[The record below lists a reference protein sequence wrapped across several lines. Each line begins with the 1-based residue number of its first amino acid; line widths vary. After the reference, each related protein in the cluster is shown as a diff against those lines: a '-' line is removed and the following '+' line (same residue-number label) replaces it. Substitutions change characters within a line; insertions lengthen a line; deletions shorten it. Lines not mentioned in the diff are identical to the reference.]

1 MAEGVNL
8 MHVLQSFGYKISFTQ
23 GMKYAYIGYF
33 FSSITPS
40 ATGGQP
46 LQLYAMNKDDIHVAH
61 GTLAILVE
69 VTSFQLAT
77 FVLEN
82 IAAAG
87 VLLGKIHLSRM
98 MLILGALGYVMN
110 FIFIAALMVV
120 ILSEKL
126 KEKIVGGIQWLLR
139 RLPIKN
145 KENACGKLNG
155 VLHDFEDCKSF
166 LKKDP
171 GLAGR
176 VIVISFIQ
184 VICWFSVPWAVY
196 HAMGES
202 GSSYIVIFL
211 TSDYII
217 YDEQPCCRFRE
228 QKESVNSP
236 L

>member
-1 MAEGVNL
+1 MEKKSFKKYIILFPVLVAVVIFVVLKGTDIQSVLEAMRQADHKWLLVGILLAAAFNVAEGVNL

-110 FIFIAALMVV
+110 FIFIAAL
-120 ILSEKL
+120 E
-126 KEKIVGGIQWLLR
+126 
-139 RLPIKN
+139 
-145 KENACGKLNG
+145 
-155 VLHDFEDCKSF
+155 
-166 LKKDP
+166 
-171 GLAGR
+171 R
-176 VIVISFIQ
+176 V
-184 VICWFSVPWAVY
+184 
-196 HAMGES
+196 
-202 GSSYIVIFL
+202 
-211 TSDYII
+211 
-217 YDEQPCCRFRE
+217 
-228 QKESVNSP
+228 
-236 L
+236 

>member
-1 MAEGVNL
+1 M
-8 MHVLQSFGYKISFTQ
+8 
-23 GMKYAYIGYF
+23 
-33 FSSITPS
+33 
-40 ATGGQP
+40 
-46 LQLYAMNKDDIHVAH
+46 AH

-211 TSDYII
+211 HQII
-217 YDEQPCCRFRE
+217 LYMTTALLPFPGAEGISEFSFVKLFAKIFETTPVAAVVL
-228 QKESVNSP
+228 VNRGISFYF
-236 L
+236 LLVLSGILGVLLGRGKKHSGKAMEMYSEKC

>member
-1 MAEGVNL
+1 MYLEMQRKNMEKKSFKKYIILFPVLAAVVIFVVLKGTDIQSVLEAMRQADHKWLLVGILLAAAFNVAEGVNL

-98 MLILGALGYVMN
+98 MLIGGNISV
-110 FIFIAALMVV
+110 FCRIAFRN
-120 ILSEKL
+120 LS
-126 KEKIVGGIQWLLR
+126 
-139 RLPIKN
+139 
-145 KENACGKLNG
+145 
-155 VLHDFEDCKSF
+155 H
-166 LKKDP
+166 
-171 GLAGR
+171 
-176 VIVISFIQ
+176 
-184 VICWFSVPWAVY
+184 
-196 HAMGES
+196 
-202 GSSYIVIFL
+202 
-211 TSDYII
+211 
-217 YDEQPCCRFRE
+217 
-228 QKESVNSP
+228 
-236 L
+236 